1 MKTFHF
7 PLAVAVSMTTLLCGV
22 SMAEA
27 SDVTKELQRY
37 MEQAFPDAKIAFT
50 SEHEGTIT
58 GADGVVRFETVW
70 SPMVNVTTKNSDLV
84 MAVAFPDDNNKAIQE
99 FSDTGVVKHPARKS
113 LLLFASANNQDTIHK
128 VEFDHAAFATKD
140 FKLEIG
146 DFAGLGEQQVW
157 CEYEALYCFA
167 DPIERRIARRMLLI
181 STTDA
186 RTILKT
192 TLGVTAIGV
201 DEAVKEATSRLHFTQ
216 GAAGRPR
223 EASLVDIES
232 GVVRATSNFLG
243 GKYVFSNVPDAETR
257 SNKDRHALVHAP
269 TTIKLRVVDATNG
282 APVAGAKVEVDST
295 YAPLLFGD
303 SVSIESK
310 GLTDADG
317 NYAFSV
323 KRRFSGSVEK
333 DGFYRESLSAEGA
346 QLGDGSI
353 TVMLTPLAR
362 PVAMI
367 RNAVKYLNTGEKQ
380 DRYEFSVRIV
390 DEGEDPL
397 LVSGLQGGGDL
408 EFEYQRQ
415 GPRYGEVLPG
425 GVVPLNRNWHVTVRG
440 KKGWLLA
447 PVPENTN
454 WTTEDSTSMR
464 IAPDVGY
471 VEELTYPIVNNE
483 YAFFVKSAVPSR
495 YGKFFGVHFSESKN
509 PAKPY
514 SQARMEYL
522 VQESAVESTSLNP
535 LDK

>member
-1 MKTFHF
+1 MKALRRLNAFAFLTM
-7 PLAVAVSMTTLLCGV
+7 SLLCGV
-22 SMAEA
+22 SMAD
-27 SDVTKELQRY
+27 DVDVAKELQRY

-50 SEHEGTIT
+50 GEHEGTIT

-70 SPMVNVTTKNSDLV
+70 SPMVKDSSGTEALV
-84 MAVAFPDDNNKAIQE
+84 MAVAFPDDNEKAIQE
-99 FSDTGVVKHPARKS
+99 FSETGVVKYPARKS
-113 LLLFASANNQDTIHK
+113 LLLFASANNQGKIHK
-128 VEFDHAAFATKD
+128 VELDHATFATKD
-140 FKLEIG
+140 FKLEIS

-186 RTILKT
+186 RTVLKT
-192 TLGVTAIGV
+192 TLGVTAIGE
-201 DEAVKEATSRLHFTQ
+201 DDAVKDASSRLHFSQ
-216 GAAGRPR
+216 GTAGSPR

-257 SNKDRHALVHAP
+257 TNKDRHALAHVP
-269 TTIKLRVVDATNG
+269 TTIKLRVVNAADG
-282 APVAGAKVEVDST
+282 VPVPGAKVKTKSEIVS
-295 YAPLLFGD
+295 LLFGD
-303 SVSIESK
+303 SASIESEGK
-310 GLTDADG
+310 TDVDG
-317 NYAFSV
+317 WYTFSA
-323 KRRFSGSVEK
+323 K
-333 DGFYRESLSAEGA
+333 DGFSGDVRKEGFYSERLYLEA
-346 QLGDGSI
+346 NQVGDGSV

-390 DEGEDPL
+390 AEGEDPL
-397 LVSGLQGGGDL
+397 LVSGLQGGGDF

-415 GPRYGEVLPG
+415 GPRYGEELPG
-425 GVVPLNRNWHVTVRG
+425 GVVPLNMNWHLTVRG
-440 KKGWLLA
+440 KNGWLLA

-454 WTTEDSTSMR
+454 WTTENSTSMR
-464 IAPDVGY
+464 IAPEAGY
-471 VEELTYPIVNNE
+471 VAVLTYPIQTNE

-495 YGKFFGVHFSESKN
+495 YGKFYGVHISESKN
-509 PAKPY
+509 PEKPRI
-514 SQARMEYL
+514 QIRMEYL
-522 VQESAVESTSLNP
+522 IQESAVESTSLNP